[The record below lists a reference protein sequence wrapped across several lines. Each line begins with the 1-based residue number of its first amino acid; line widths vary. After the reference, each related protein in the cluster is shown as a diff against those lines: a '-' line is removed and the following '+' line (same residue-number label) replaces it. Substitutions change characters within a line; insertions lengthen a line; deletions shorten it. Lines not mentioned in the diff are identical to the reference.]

1 MDGNSYAVESVGPDS
16 TTGGSFIVFR
26 LPALAPNTYPLGI
39 RLNGV
44 NSTNTSDVTIV
55 ASQSGS
61 AAAGNS
67 TNLVKYLLLPII
79 DLLL

>member
-1 MDGNSYAVESVGPDS
+1 MPTES
-16 TTGGSFIVFR
+16 
-26 LPALAPNTYPLGI
+26 PNTYPLGI

-44 NSTNTSDVTIV
+44 NSTNTPNVTIV

-61 AAAGNS
+61 AAAGNA